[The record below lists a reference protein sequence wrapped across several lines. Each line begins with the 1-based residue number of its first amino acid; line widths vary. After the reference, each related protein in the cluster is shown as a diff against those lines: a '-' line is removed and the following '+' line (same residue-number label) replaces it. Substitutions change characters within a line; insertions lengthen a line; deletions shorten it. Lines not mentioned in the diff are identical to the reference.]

1 MSASERRASIL
12 DAARAEF
19 GRAGYDGTSTA
30 AIAAAAGCAESVLY
44 RHFPSKLAIL
54 RAVLAEAPQG
64 VVRPA
69 LADHTGGLA
78 GVLTRVLAD
87 ATAARDL
94 RVLVSAIAVAHRDPE
109 VAAAIVDTFAEVRA
123 AIVGAAR
130 AAQAQG
136 MVRSDLDPEDIA
148 WMWQGLMLGGLL
160 RNAVRA
166 DGAAEG
172 AVAAARALTEL
183 LRPDAATD

>member
-30 AIAAAAGCAESVLY
+30 AIAATASCAESVLY

-69 LADHTGGLA
+69 LADHAGGLA
-78 GVLTRVLAD
+78 GVLTRVLDD

-94 RVLVSAIAVAHRDPE
+94 RVLVSAIAVA
-109 VAAAIVDTFAEVRA
+109 
-123 AIVGAAR
+123 G
-130 AAQAQG
+130 
-136 MVRSDLDPEDIA
+136 
-148 WMWQGLMLGGLL
+148 
-160 RNAVRA
+160 
-166 DGAAEG
+166 
-172 AVAAARALTEL
+172 
-183 LRPDAATD
+183 